1 MTAPSKAA
9 ARALDELS
17 ACPMSAGVGVD
28 LVDVGMLKELL
39 KSGGS
44 AFLDTGWTEA
54 EQRDVVGSPERLA
67 GRWAVKE
74 AVMKAL
80 GRGLGDID
88 PLHIEVVTVSSG
100 APEVR
105 LRDSAAAAAQQAGV
119 ETVRVSMAHEQGWAV
134 GFAVAAP
141 PRCGRCSA
149 IENQV
154 QDNKG
159 NADDR

>member
-9 ARALDELS
+9 ARALDELNAS
-17 ACPMSAGVGVD
+17 SILAGVGVD
-28 LVDVGMLKELL
+28 LVDVGMLNELL
-39 KSGGS
+39 NSGGS

-54 EQRDVVGSPERLA
+54 EQRDVVGIPERLA

-88 PLHIEVVTVSSG
+88 PLHIEVMTVSNG

-105 LRDSAAAAAQQAGV
+105 LCDSAAAAAQQAGV
-119 ETVRVSMAHEQGWAV
+119 ETVKVSVAHEQGWAV
-134 GFAVAAP
+134 GFAVATP
-141 PRCGRCSA
+141 PRCGHCSV
-149 IENQV
+149 IENQA
-154 QDNKG
+154 QDNEG
-159 NADDR
+159 NTDDR

>member
-1 MTAPSKAA
+1 MTAPSIAA
-9 ARALDELS
+9 VRALDELNAS
-17 ACPMSAGVGVD
+17 SVLAGVGVD
-28 LVDVGMLKELL
+28 LVDVGMMNELL
-39 KSGGS
+39 NSGGS

-54 EQRDVVGSPERLA
+54 EQRDVVGSRERLA

-105 LRDSAAAAAQQAGV
+105 LRDSAAEAAQQAGV
-119 ETVRVSMAHEQGWAV
+119 EAVKVSMAHEQGWAV

-141 PRCGRCSA
+141 PRCGHCSV
-149 IENQV
+149 IENQA
-154 QDNKG
+154 QDNEG

>member
-1 MTAPSKAA
+1 MTVPYIAV
-9 ARALDELS
+9 ARALNELNARS
-17 ACPMSAGVGVD
+17 MSASVGVD

-39 KSGGS
+39 HSGGS
-44 AFLDTGWTEA
+44 AFLDAGWTRS
-54 EQRDVVGSPERLA
+54 EQRDVKGSPERLA

-88 PLHIEVVTVSSG
+88 PLHIEVVTMSSG

-105 LRDSAAAAAQQAGV
+105 LLGSAAAAAQQAGV
-119 ETVRVSMAHEQGWAV
+119 ETMKVSMAHEQGWAV
-134 GFAVAAP
+134 GLALAAA
-141 PRCGRCSA
+141 PRCGHCSA
-149 IENQV
+149 IENQA

-159 NADDR
+159 DADDR

>member
-1 MTAPSKAA
+1 MTAPSMAA
-9 ARALDELS
+9 AQALDELNTRS
-17 ACPMSAGVGVD
+17 MPSGVGVD
-28 LVDVGMLKELL
+28 IVDVGMLKELL
-39 KSGGS
+39 NSGGS
-44 AFLDTGWTEA
+44 AFLDTGWTET
-54 EQRDVVGSPERLA
+54 EQRDVGGSPERLA

-88 PLHIEVVTVSSG
+88 PLHIEVVTSSSG

-119 ETVRVSMAHEQGWAV
+119 ETVKVSMTHEQGWAV
-134 GFAVAAP
+134 GLAVAAP
-141 PRCGRCSA
+141 SGCGHCST
-149 IENQV
+149 IKNQA

-159 NADDR
+159 KRR

>member
-1 MTAPSKAA
+1 MTAPSIAA
-9 ARALDELS
+9 ARALDELN
-17 ACPMSAGVGVD
+17 ACSMSAGVGVD
-28 LVDVGMLKELL
+28 LVDVGMVQELL
-39 KSGGS
+39 NSGGS
-44 AFLDTGWTEA
+44 AFLNTGWNET
-54 EQRDVVGSPERLA
+54 EQRDASGSPERLA

-88 PLHIEVVTVSSG
+88 PLHIEVVTESSG
-100 APEVR
+100 APGVR
-105 LRDSAAAAAQQAGV
+105 LRDSAATAAQQAGV
-119 ETVRVSMAHEQGWAV
+119 ETVKVSMAHEQGWAV

-141 PRCGRCSA
+141 PRCGHCSE
-149 IENQV
+149 IENQA